1 MFIITLIYIPV
12 TILTLYIAP
21 IFIALGIDP
30 IVANLT
36 QQYVIVYLP
45 GALFNTYADS
55 VEMFLIATEFTTAVC
70 IVMLACLP
78 FHAFFCYLFIF
89 ILGFGFTGAAMAHN
103 CTALFTVGFIFIYVK
118 CVP

>member
-1 MFIITLIYIPV
+1 M
-12 TILTLYIAP
+12 TILTLYIAQ
-21 IFIALGIDP
+21 ILIDLGIDP
-30 IVANLT
+30 NVANLT

-55 VEMFLIATEFTTAVC
+55 VEMFLIATEYTTAVC